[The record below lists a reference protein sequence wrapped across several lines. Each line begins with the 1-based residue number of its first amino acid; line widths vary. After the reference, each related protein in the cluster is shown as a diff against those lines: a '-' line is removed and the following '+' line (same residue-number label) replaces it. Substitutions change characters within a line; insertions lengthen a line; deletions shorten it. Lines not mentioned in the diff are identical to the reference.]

1 MHRRHP
7 ISLLL
12 TAMPALPPGA
22 LSLPNEPLEQVD
34 LARYVGVW
42 HEIAHLPMYYQR
54 NCVDRVTATYTPRA
68 DGTLTVHNACRNC
81 SGDTDSALGIAR
93 RVKGQPGALQVRFAP
108 AWLSWLPLV
117 WADYWIIELDVDYQ
131 WAVVG
136 SPSRKYLW
144 VLSRTPSMSPEL
156 FERLRL
162 RSGLR
167 GYPVEKL
174 IIAGGLD

>member
-7 ISLLL
+7 LSLLFAAL
-12 TAMPALPPGA
+12 PALPSSA
-22 LSLPNEPLEQVD
+22 LSLPNRPLAHVD
-34 LARYVGVW
+34 LARYTGEW
-42 HEIAHLPMYYQR
+42 HEIARLPMIFQR
-54 NCVDRVTATYTPRA
+54 QCADRITATYTPRT
-68 DGTLTVHNACRNC
+68 DGTLAVHNACRTCHGSMDRAN
-81 SGDTDSALGIAR
+81 GVAR
-93 RVKGQPGALQVRFAP
+93 KVKDQPGALQVRFAP
-108 AWLSWLPLV
+108 AWLAWLPFV
-117 WADYWIIELDVDYQ
+117 WADYWIIELDSEYQ

-167 GYPVEKL
+167 GYPVDRL